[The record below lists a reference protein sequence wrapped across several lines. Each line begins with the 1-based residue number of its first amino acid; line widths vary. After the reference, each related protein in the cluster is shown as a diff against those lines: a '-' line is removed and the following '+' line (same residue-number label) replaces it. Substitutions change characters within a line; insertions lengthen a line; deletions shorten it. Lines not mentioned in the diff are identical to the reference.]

1 MVLKLPIWTVGVP
14 QEGETGIVTATVT
27 ETDLLPFADLVYQAD
42 PYPYY
47 RVVRDLTPVYASPA
61 GVHCVTRHQDVYALT
76 RDRRLSAKEL
86 DFGIANVFH
95 DSILGMDSPDHGR
108 VRGVSSKWFVPA
120 RVEEWLD
127 ETKRLVDLALDQG
140 ARDGGLDAC
149 QDLSFTV
156 TFGTMA
162 HILGVGTHEAA
173 DCRAKVL
180 EMGRALRPAA
190 TEQDVATAEAAFAWY
205 KDYIREL
212 VESPTHRTR
221 EGLLDAFL
229 GAIDEGR
236 MSEAEL
242 MASVTLYYAVGHL
255 DNSFLIQ
262 NGIKLLA
269 ENPEHREIFRTDPE
283 ARNDIISEMLR
294 IDTPEQFVTRYV
306 LEDID
311 VSGEILP
318 AGSILLAMIGS
329 ANMDERVFPDP
340 EKFDHTRPQLTQ
352 LQMAFGGGQHGCQGQ
367 ILARRQAEVA
377 LTALVERFPNFRVSG
392 PVLRDDTE
400 FIRNITSLP
409 IEF

>member
-1 MVLKLPIWTVGVP
+1 M
-14 QEGETGIVTATVT
+14 TATLGDI
-27 ETDLLPFADLVYQAD
+27 DLLPFADPEYQVD

-47 RVVRDLTPVYASPA
+47 KEVRDLTPLYASPA
-61 GVHCVTRHQDVYALT
+61 GVYCAVRHEDVFALT
-76 RDRRLSAKEL
+76 RDRRLSSKEV

-120 RVEEWLD
+120 RVEEWLE
-127 ETKRLVDLALDQG
+127 ETRRLVNLALDDG
-140 ARDGGLDAC
+140 ARAGGLDAC
-149 QDLSFTV
+149 ADLSFTV

-162 HILGVGTHEAA
+162 HILDVGTHDAQN
-173 DCRAKVL
+173 CREKVL

-205 KDYIREL
+205 VDYIKDL
-212 VESPTHRTR
+212 VASRAGTPQT
-221 EGLLDAFL
+221 GLLGAFL
-229 GAIDEGR
+229 GAVDEDR

-242 MASVTLYYAVGHL
+242 LASVTLYYAVGHL

-262 NGIKLLA
+262 NGVKILG
-269 ENPEHREIFRTDPE
+269 EMPEQREIFRTQPD
-283 ARNDIISEMLR
+283 ARNDMISEMLR
-294 IDTPEQFVTRYV
+294 MDTPEQFVTRYA

-311 VSGEILP
+311 VSGETLP

-329 ANMDERVFPDP
+329 ANMDERVFPNP
-340 EKFDHTRPQLTQ
+340 EVFDHTRHNVTAQ
-352 LQMAFGGGQHGCQGQ
+352 QMAFGGGQHGCQGQ

-377 LTALVERFPNFRVSG
+377 LTALVERFPDYRISG
-392 PVLRDDTE
+392 PVIRDDTE
-400 FIRNITSLP
+400 FIRNIISLP

>member
-1 MVLKLPIWTVGVP
+1 MTAATPTGV
-14 QEGETGIVTATVT
+14 
-27 ETDLLPFADLVYQAD
+27 DLLPFADPAYQAN

-47 RVVRDLTPVYASPA
+47 RVVRDLTPVYESPS
-61 GVHCVTRHQDVYALT
+61 GIHCVTRHKDVFALT

-86 DFGIANVFH
+86 DFGIANIFH

-127 ETKRLVDLALDQG
+127 ETRRLVDLALDEGERQ
-140 ARDGGLDAC
+140 GGLDAC

-162 HILGVGTHEAA
+162 HVLGVGMHEAQL
-173 DCRAKVL
+173 CRDKVIA
-180 EMGRALRPAA
+180 MGRALRPS
-190 TEQDVATAEAAFAWY
+190 ATAEDVAAAEDAFAWY
-205 KDYIREL
+205 VEYIREL
-212 VESPTHRTR
+212 VAQRTKQSGQ
-221 EGLLDAFL
+221 GLLDAFL
-229 GAIDEGR
+229 GAVSEGR

-262 NGIKLLA
+262 NGIKILG
-269 ENPEHREIFRTDPE
+269 EMPEQRSMFLSRPE
-283 ARNDIISEMLR
+283 ARNDMISEMLR
-294 IDTPEQFVTRYV
+294 LDTPEQFVTRHV

-318 AGSILLAMIGS
+318 AGSTVLAFIGS

-340 EKFDHTRPQLTQ
+340 ESFDHTRPQLTQ
-352 LQMAFGGGQHGCQGQ
+352 MQMAFGGGQHGCQGQ
-367 ILARRQAEVA
+367 ILARRQAEIA
-377 LTALVERFPNFRVSG
+377 LTALIERFPDYRLSG
-392 PVLRDDTE
+392 PVVRHDTE
-400 FIRNITSLP
+400 FIRDITSLP
-409 IEF
+409 IAF